1 MNNPV
6 IGIIGGKG
14 RMGQLFAEFFKQ
26 RGLKVLV
33 SDLNTKLSNKELAE
47 KSDITIIS
55 VPIDK
60 TEKTINEVLP
70 YIGSESA
77 IMDLTSVKI
86 FPVNTMLKG
95 DSEVLGMHPM
105 FGNSNPIPG
114 QTVILTPTRR
124 SKKLSKWME
133 QFLRSNDVKIVKMS
147 PEEHDKTMSIAQD
160 LIHFAE
166 ITFADALRR
175 TKIPVKEIFKYSS
188 PASEL
193 KVQLAARLIDQD
205 PGLYGNMQIFNPNAV
220 PMLKHYQESVDS
232 YLKVIQEKDLKAFKE
247 LFNQDKKYLGSYT
260 KEAYKDSSYLIDKHL
275 KNKRPSKVAK
285 HVKPTLKHLA
295 ILGPANTNTD
305 IAATQYLVGKKL
317 DKYFAKDIDEV
328 FELVASGKVKEGIV
342 PIENKL
348 QGTVRESLD
357 GLFYNNVHIAKEVNI
372 PIHHCLI
379 TSAHAKKSEIKLIR
393 SHSQA
398 LHQCKKYLKKHFPK
412 AERESF
418 ASTAAAVEKLL
429 KNSDPTVAVIA
440 SEQAANNP
448 NLKII
453 AKNIED
459 EKDNSTTFIILSKGK
474 VKGVGPKTSI
484 AFYFNQ
490 DSPGSLFSVFQDFAD
505 AKINM
510 TKIESR
516 PTKSHFGDYIFY
528 LDFEG
533 NMKDLKIQKT
543 LKSIERK
550 VAKLK
555 ILGSY

>member
-1 MNNPV
+1 MKNPL

-14 RMGQLFAEFFKQ
+14 RMGQLFADFFRQ
-26 RGLKVLV
+26 RGLEVLV
-33 SDLNTKLSNKELAE
+33 SDMKTSLSNQALA
-47 KSDITIIS
+47 KQVDIVIVS

-60 TEKTINEVLP
+60 TEATINEVMP
-70 YIGSESA
+70 FIKANAA
-77 IMDLTSVKI
+77 IMDFTSVKEM
-86 FPVNTMLKG
+86 PVRAMLSG
-95 DSEVLGMHPM
+95 NCEVLGLHPM

-114 QTVILTPTRR
+114 QTIILTPTKS
-124 SKKLSKWME
+124 SKKHSKWME
-133 QFLRSNDVKIVKMS
+133 QFLKKSDVKIIKMT

-175 TKIPVKEIFKYSS
+175 TKVPIKEIFRYTS

-205 PGLYGNMQIFNPNAV
+205 AGLYGNMQIFNPNAV
-220 PMLKHYQESVDS
+220 HMLSQYQEAVKD
-232 YLKVIQEKDLKAFKE
+232 YLEVIKKKDLKAFKL
-247 LFNQDKKYLGSYT
+247 LFEKDKKYLGNYT

-275 KNKRPSKVAK
+275 HNKRPIPKLK
-285 HVKPTLKHLA
+285 TIKPGQRHLA

-305 IAATQYLVGKKL
+305 IAGGLYLKDQKL
-317 DKYFAKDIDEV
+317 EKYYAKDIDEV
-328 FELVASGKVKEGIV
+328 FELVSGGRVKEGII

-348 QGTVRESLD
+348 EGTVRESLD
-357 GLFYNNVHIAKEVNI
+357 GLFYNNVHIAKELNI

-379 TSAHAKKSEIKLIR
+379 TMAHAKASDIKRIR

-398 LHQCKKYLKKHFPK
+398 LHQCRNYLKKNFQN

-429 KNSDPTVAVIA
+429 KNSDVETAVIA
-440 SEQAANNP
+440 PEQAAKDP

-453 AKNIED
+453 ARNIGD
-459 EKDNSTTFIILSKGK
+459 EADNSTTFIIIRKGPAK
-474 VKGVGPKTSI
+474 TSGPKTSI
-484 AFYFNQ
+484 AFHFSK
-490 DSPGSLFSVFQDFAD
+490 DSPGSLFSVFKDFAD

-516 PTKSHFGDYIFY
+516 PTKAHFGDYIFY
-528 LDFEG
+528 MDFEG
-533 NMKDLKIQKT
+533 DISNPKIKKV
-543 LKSIERK
+543 LVALESK